1 MSRTISRRLI
11 STTSLMALIG
21 SIALAIYWSRL
32 GLFNNTTALQAYL
45 GHSVLIGPLIFIT
58 IQIIQVVIP
67 VIPGG
72 ISTAAGVLVFGP
84 LWGFI
89 YNYVGI
95 AIGSIFNFLLARQ
108 FGKSFILH
116 VINEKTYDKYIGTI
130 TEKKNFARFFA
141 LAIFL
146 PVAPDDVLCLMAGLT
161 EMSLKKFTWI
171 IILCKPASIAA
182 YSFALVY
189 GGQFLM
195 NLF

>member
-1 MSRTISRRLI
+1 MGNI
-11 STTSLMALIG
+11 
-21 SIALAIYWSRL
+21 
-32 GLFNNTTALQAYL
+32 
-45 GHSVLIGPLIFIT
+45 
-58 IQIIQVVIP
+58 
-67 VIPGG
+67 
-72 ISTAAGVLVFGP
+72 
-84 LWGFI
+84 
-89 YNYVGI
+89 
-95 AIGSIFNFLLARQ
+95 
-108 FGKSFILH
+108 ILH

-161 EMSLKKFTWI
+161 EMSFKKFTWI

>member
-1 MSRTISRRLI
+1 
-11 STTSLMALIG
+11 MA
-21 SIALAIYWSRL
+21 AIII
-32 GLFNNTTALQAYL
+32 NTFHIL
-45 GHSVLIGPLIFIT
+45 
-58 IQIIQVVIP
+58 QVVIP
-67 VIPGG
+67 VIQLV

-108 FGKSFILH
+108 FGKPFILH

-161 EMSLKKFTWI
+161 EMSFKKFTWI

>member
-1 MSRTISRRLI
+1 
-11 STTSLMALIG
+11 
-21 SIALAIYWSRL
+21 ALAIYWSRL

-45 GHSVLIGPLIFIT
+45 GHSVLIGPIIFIT

-108 FGKSFILH
+108 FGKPFILH

-130 TEKKNFARFFA
+130 TEKKN
-141 LAIFL
+141 
-146 PVAPDDVLCLMAGLT
+146 
-161 EMSLKKFTWI
+161 
-171 IILCKPASIAA
+171 
-182 YSFALVY
+182 
-189 GGQFLM
+189 
-195 NLF
+195 

>member
-1 MSRTISRRLI
+1 M
-11 STTSLMALIG
+11 
-21 SIALAIYWSRL
+21 
-32 GLFNNTTALQAYL
+32 
-45 GHSVLIGPLIFIT
+45 LIGPLIFIT

-84 LWGFI
+84 LWGFV

-95 AIGSIFNFLLARQ
+95 AIGSILNFLLARQ
-108 FGKSFILH
+108 FGKPFILH
-116 VINEKTYDKYIGTI
+116 VISEKTYDKYIGTI

-171 IILCKPASIAA
+171 IILCKPASIAV

-195 NLF
+195 QLM